1 MIDSNCL
8 SFTVSS
14 LKTTNAIKTN
24 VIKILGAYM
33 STSIAKVA
41 ALAVLSSAVV
51 FASGC
56 ANKPKT
62 EVVVAPLGIPGG
74 QVGYNGAVIVDNS
87 NAVIT
92 GAENLQAVVYF
103 AFDSSEITS
112 EAASVL
118 NQHASLL
125 SSNPNAGVVIAGH
138 TDERGS
144 REYNM
149 ALGER
154 RAQAARNYLAAQGVA
169 ANNVRIIS
177 YGEERPAV
185 AGTTEDAYAQNR
197 RAELSY

>member
-1 MIDSNCL
+1 
-8 SFTVSS
+8 
-14 LKTTNAIKTN
+14 
-24 VIKILGAYM
+24 M
-33 STSIAKVA
+33 STSFSKIAV
-41 ALAVLSSAVV
+41 LAVLSSAV
-51 FASGC
+51 ALTTGC
-56 ANKPKT
+56 ATKRAT
-62 EVVVAPLGIPGG
+62 SEVVVAPLGIPGG
-74 QVGYNGAVIVDNS
+74 QAGYNGAVIVDNS
-87 NAVIT
+87 SAVIA

-112 EAASVL
+112 QAANVL

-144 REYNM
+144 REYNV

-169 ANNVRIIS
+169 VNNVRVIS
-177 YGEERPAV
+177 YGEERPAA
-185 AGTTEDAYAQNR
+185 AGTTEEAYAQNR